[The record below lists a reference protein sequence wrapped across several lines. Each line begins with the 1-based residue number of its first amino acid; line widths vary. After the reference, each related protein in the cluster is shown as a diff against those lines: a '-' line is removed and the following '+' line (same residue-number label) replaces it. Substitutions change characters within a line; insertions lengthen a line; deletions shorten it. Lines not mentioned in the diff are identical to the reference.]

1 MFKTWCSISHVYN
14 IYIYI
19 HTVFIPHI
27 SMYIRYIYIVCIFR
41 LFEISLD
48 EHANTYSTYVCIY
61 IYMSMC
67 IYIYVYMRVYIK
79 IVDILQCRC
88 IYTIYTI
95 YVLYIFPPCTPRRHR
110 RSSSWPQANPAAPRR
125 VSPAPPRRWSPGNKC
140 ENYPLV
146 N

>member
-1 MFKTWCSISHVYN
+1 
-14 IYIYI
+14 
-19 HTVFIPHI
+19 
-27 SMYIRYIYIVCIFR
+27 
-41 LFEISLD
+41 
-48 EHANTYSTYVCIY
+48 
-61 IYMSMC
+61 MC
-67 IYIYVYMRVYIK
+67 IYIYICIYMRVYIK

-95 YVLYIFPPCTPRRHR
+95 YVLYMFPPCTPRRHR
-110 RSSSWPQANPAAPRR
+110 RSSSWPQANPAALRR